1 MTRFKPIATALL
13 LAAAI
18 GSASAQTNKPAEIG
32 FGIFTFTSGPAAA
45 YGMPGKNAADL
56 MIDDINA
63 KAALK
68 GFR

>member
-32 FGIFTFTSGPAAA
+32 FGIFTFTSGTAAA
-45 YGMPGKNAADL
+45 Y
-56 MIDDINA
+56 
-63 KAALK
+63 
-68 GFR
+68 